1 MIVVSCIY
9 EGTIRHRRFRPVENA
24 FRYRLFMMFID
35 LEELPTLFHGHRFWS
50 CREPNVAYFR
60 RKDHLGDP
68 KMPLEESVRSLVQER
83 LGKRPPGPVRILT
96 HLRYFGH
103 CFNPV
108 SFYYCYDE
116 TGRHVEAIVAEIHNT
131 PWGEEFCYV
140 FGETQN
146 EQPSD
151 QWRRFRFEKA
161 FHVSPFMDMNLSCD
175 WRFRVPGESLGA
187 HFINLE
193 NGNPLFDATLS
204 LRREE
209 INSSSLARVLMAYP
223 PMTLKVLAMIYW
235 QAARLLV
242 KGAPFFVHPAKR
254 DNP

>member
-1 MIVVSCIY
+1 MIMVSCIY
-9 EGTIRHRRFRPVENA
+9 EGTIRHRRFRPLENA

-35 LEELPTLFHGHRFWS
+35 LDELPTLFDGRWFWS
-50 CREPNVAYFR
+50 SREPNLAYFR
-60 RKDHLGDP
+60 RKDHLGDSR
-68 KMPLEESVRSLVQER
+68 MPLEECVRNLVQER
-83 LGKRPPGPVRILT
+83 VGKRPPGPVRILT

-108 SFYYCYDE
+108 SFYYCYDDS
-116 TGRHVEAIVAEIHNT
+116 GLRVEAIVAEIHNT

-146 EQPSD
+146 EHPSD
-151 QWRRFRFEKA
+151 QWRRFRFGKA

-175 WRFRVPGESLGA
+175 WRFKVPGESLGA

-193 NGNPLFDATLS
+193 NGDPFFDATLS
-204 LRREE
+204 LRRRE
-209 INSSSLARVLMAYP
+209 INSSSLAKVLLAYP
-223 PMTLKVLAMIYW
+223 PMTLKILAMIYW

-242 KGAPFFVHPAKR
+242 KGAPFFVHPENRGRA
-254 DNP
+254 